1 MIIPVLDESLS
12 DKVMLFET
20 AKHPMPM
27 PTATDAERE
36 AFRLAIAAELP
47 AFAEALLR
55 FPIPEEIQHAR
66 FGVSSY
72 LSPRILELVSE
83 IQPENKLLEFID
95 QEIFGMGGVDPWEGT
110 ATRLES
116 ALRAGSLKEQVSR
129 LLYSNNMCGI
139 LLNRL
144 AKQPGTRIKVTN
156 RHNRSFY
163 RIAPPPP
170 PDD

>member
-83 IQPENKLLEFID
+83 IQP
-95 QEIFGMGGVDPWEGT
+95 
-110 ATRLES
+110 
-116 ALRAGSLKEQVSR
+116 
-129 LLYSNNMCGI
+129 
-139 LLNRL
+139 
-144 AKQPGTRIKVTN
+144 
-156 RHNRSFY
+156 
-163 RIAPPPP
+163 
-170 PDD
+170 